1 MTGEPA
7 LAHELSCRYVIPLCD
22 LADAEGRA
30 AGLDALLGRWSV
42 TRAEL
47 RDESNWVSLRFCED
61 LVDWLGAEIGADRL
75 ADGITR
81 AVYSPRALGV
91 MYPVLRALG
100 SPRVGYGALAQLV
113 PRMNKVSAV
122 TVTRVGRGSAEIA
135 YRPALAARAEHK
147 ERSPLICHLRKAQIA
162 AGPTLW
168 GLPPARLEERECQ
181 SRGGESCRYDVRWV
195 ERASIRGLLTGLFV
209 GGVIALGPHHSL
221 WTALIALVAGGAVGR
236 IWDLRAHGR
245 ELQAFVGEHTLALTT
260 ALDTT
265 ERRFVELQKAK
276 AEVDARV
283 EQRTAELRTATE
295 KRVHTEKLAV
305 LGTLAAGLAHE
316 VRNPANA
323 IVNGLRP
330 VHRYLTE
337 TDGDPDCTTSVK
349 IAIEAGDQIAR
360 LVGDLLDVGRSD
372 RGLEPWDPH
381 QGIEAAIRLLSH
393 RTQHVSFDRD
403 FKFRG
408 EILGRPPALNQIF
421 LNLFDNAVRAAG
433 EGGRVQVSSRPEREG
448 VEIVVADSG
457 PGIPPELAQRIFDPF
472 FTTRA
477 VGEGTGLGLHF
488 SRQVAYDHG
497 GSLDLV
503 AAPGWGACFKLWL
516 PGHRLEIVSS
526 S

>member
-1 MTGEPA
+1 MTGQPA
-7 LAHELSCRYVIPLCD
+7 LAHELSCRYVIPLLE
-22 LADAEGRA
+22 LADAEGRT
-30 AGLDALLGRWSV
+30 AGVDGLLGRWNV

-47 RDESNWVSLRFCED
+47 RDDSNWVSLRFCEE
-61 LVDWLGAEIGADRL
+61 LVDWLGAEIGPERL
-75 ADGITR
+75 VESVTR

-91 MYPVLRALG
+91 MYPVLRAFG
-100 SPRVGYGALAQLV
+100 SPRVGYGALAELV

-122 TVTRVGRGSAEIA
+122 TVNRVRRGAAAIA
-135 YRPALAARAEHK
+135 YRPGSPEQQ
-147 ERSPLICHLRKAQIA
+147 ERSALICLLRKAQIA

-168 GLPPARLEERECQ
+168 GLPAARVEETECQ
-181 SRGGESCRYDVRWV
+181 SRGGASCRYEVRWV
-195 ERASIRGLLTGLFV
+195 ERASVKGLFTGLV
-209 GGVIALGPHHSL
+209 CGAVIALASAHGL
-221 WTALIALVAGGAVGR
+221 WPALIALVGGGAVGR

-245 ELQAFVGEHTLALTT
+245 ELQAFVQEHTLALTS

-265 ERRFVELQKAK
+265 ERRFVELEKAK

-295 KRVHTEKLAV
+295 KRVHIEKLAV

-323 IVNGLRP
+323 IVNGLSP
-330 VHRYLTE
+330 VRRYLTE
-337 TDGDPDCTTSVK
+337 TNGDPDYTMAVQ
-349 IAIEAGDQIAR
+349 IAIDAGDQIAR
-360 LVGDLLDVGRSD
+360 LVGDLLDVGRTD
-372 RGLEPWDPH
+372 RGFEPWDPH
-381 QGIEAAIRLLSH
+381 QGIEAAIRLLSY
-393 RTQHVSFDRD
+393 RTQNVSFHRD
-403 FKFRG
+403 FRFRG

-433 EGGRVQVSSRPEREG
+433 VGGRVRVASRPEREG
-448 VEIVVADSG
+448 IEITVADSG
-457 PGIPPELAQRIFDPF
+457 PGIPPDLAQRIFDPF
-472 FTTRA
+472 FTTRE

-516 PGHRLEIVSS
+516 PGRRPEIMSS
-526 S
+526 

>member
-1 MTGEPA
+1 MAGVPA
-7 LAHELSCRYVIPLCD
+7 LAHELSCRYVIPLLD
-22 LADAEGRA
+22 LADAEGRT
-30 AGLDALLGRWSV
+30 AGLDALLGRWEV
-42 TRAEL
+42 GRAEL
-47 RDESNWVSLRFCED
+47 RDESNWVSLRFCEA
-61 LVDWLGAEIGADRL
+61 LVDWLAGEIGAEKLVDS
-75 ADGITR
+75 ITR

-91 MYPVLRALG
+91 MYPVLRAFG

-122 TVTRVGRGSAEIA
+122 AVTRIGRGTAEIA
-135 YRPALAARAEHK
+135 YRPAQPDQQ
-147 ERSPLICHLRKAQIA
+147 ERSPLICLLRKAQIA

-168 GLPPARLEERECQ
+168 RLPPARIEETECQ
-181 SRGGESCRYDVRWV
+181 SRGGACCRYRVRWV
-195 ERASIRGLLTGLFV
+195 ERASTRGALLGLLL
-209 GGVIALGPHHSL
+209 GGAAALAPLHGVASVV
-221 WTALIALVAGGAVGR
+221 IALVAGGALGR

-245 ELQAFVGEHTLALTT
+245 ELQNFVQEHTQALTA

-265 ERRFVELQKAK
+265 ERRFVELQRAK

-330 VHRYLTE
+330 VQRYLAE
-337 TDGDPDCTTSVK
+337 INGDPDCVLSVQ
-349 IAIEAGDQIAR
+349 IAIDAGDQIAR
-360 LVGDLLDVGRSD
+360 LVGDLLDVGRTD
-372 RGLEPWDPH
+372 RGVEPWDPH

-393 RTQHVSFDRD
+393 RTQRVSFDRD
-403 FKFRG
+403 FRFRG
-408 EILGRPPALNQIF
+408 QILGRPPALNQIF

-433 EGGRVQVSSRPEREG
+433 EGGRVRVSSRPERQG
-448 VEIVVADSG
+448 VEILVADSG
-457 PGIPPELAQRIFDPF
+457 PGVPAELAQRIFDPF
-472 FTTRA
+472 FTTRE
-477 VGEGTGLGLHF
+477 VGDGTGLGLHF

-516 PGHRLEIVSS
+516 PGRRPGIMSS
-526 S
+526 